1 MSAYLIL
8 DIDVHNQELY
18 ARYVAQ
24 ATSIIEKAG
33 ERYLV
38 RGGRVTRLSGEWLPK
53 RLVVIRFE
61 TVQQAKDC
69 FASPEYRKIAPLR
82 EEAAT
87 SRAVIVEGYAPPQ

>member
-33 ERYLV
+33 GRYLV

-61 TVQQAKDC
+61 TVQQARDC

>member
-1 MSAYLIL
+1 MPAYLIL

-33 ERYLV
+33 GRYLV

>member
-33 ERYLV
+33 GRYLV

-87 SRAVIVEGYAPPQ
+87 SRAVIVEDYAPPQ